1 MKKRGQREAY
11 EMNRKRLGQFLI
23 GGVLSAC
30 AVVITALVDLIAKEE
45 QKNPADDSAE
55 SPDETGGRGR

>member
-1 MKKRGQREAY
+1 
-11 EMNRKRLGQFLI
+11 MNRKRLGQFLI

-30 AVVITALVDLIAKEE
+30 AVVITALVDLITKEE

>member
-1 MKKRGQREAY
+1 MKKRAQREAY

-30 AVVITALVDLIAKEE
+30 AVVITALMDLIAKEE
-45 QKNPADDSAE
+45 QKTASGDSVR
-55 SPDETGGRGR
+55 PTDETGGKGR